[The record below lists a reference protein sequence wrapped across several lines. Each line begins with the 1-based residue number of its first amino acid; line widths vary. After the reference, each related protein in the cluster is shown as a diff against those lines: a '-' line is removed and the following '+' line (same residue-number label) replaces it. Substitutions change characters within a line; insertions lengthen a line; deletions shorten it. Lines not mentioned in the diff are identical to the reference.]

1 MLRGEIIVPG
11 DKSISHRALFLGALA
26 EGETLIDGFLPGRD
40 CLATISCLKSLGVT
54 IKQNTPTQVQVW
66 GQGPGALKKPRQAL
80 DCENSGTAARLFLG
94 ILAGLFFDSTLIG
107 DASLQQRPMRRVVK
121 PLRIMGAEITGRE
134 GGDFLPL
141 KVRGGKLK
149 RLKYFLP
156 VASAQL
162 KTALLLAGLV
172 SGEEVEIEE
181 PFKSRDHT
189 ERMLTYFGAKL
200 EITDKVIKIHSK
212 QQLTGKHL
220 IVPGDISSAAFFI
233 VATLLSP
240 GSELIIKNVGVNPS
254 RSGVIE
260 ILRRMGAD
268 IRFLSSKTIAEEPVA
283 DILIKESHLKGTEIS
298 GKIIPRLIDEIP
310 VLAVAA
316 AFAEGTTVIKDAAE
330 LRVKETDR
338 IKAIATELKKIGVP
352 VQELPDGMIIEGG
365 HSLRGAKVKTYGD
378 HRMAMALQVAGLLTE
393 EEIVL
398 DNKECVDISFPGF
411 FELLE
416 KVR

>member
-26 EGETLIDGFLPGRD
+26 EGKTVIDGFLSGKD

-54 IKQNTPTQVQVW
+54 IKQNTPTQVEVW
-66 GQGPGALKKPRQAL
+66 GQGSRVLKKPRQAL
-80 DCENSGTAARLFLG
+80 DCENSGTTARLILG
-94 ILAGLFFDSTLIG
+94 ILAGLFFTATLTG
-107 DASLQQRPMRRVVK
+107 DASLQQRPMGRVVK
-121 PLRIMGAEITGRE
+121 PLRMMGAEITGRE
-134 GGDFLPL
+134 EGDFLPL
-141 KVRGGKLK
+141 QIRGGKLK
-149 RLKYFLP
+149 GLKYFLP

>member
-149 RLKYFLP
+149 RLRYSLP
-156 VASAQL
+156 IASAQL

-181 PFKSRDHT
+181 PFRSRDHT

-310 VLAVAA
+310 ILAVAA

-352 VQELPDGMIIEGG
+352 VQEFPDGMIIEGG
-365 HSLRGAKVKTYGD
+365 HSLRSSKVKTYGD

-411 FELLE
+411 FELLANIS
-416 KVR
+416 